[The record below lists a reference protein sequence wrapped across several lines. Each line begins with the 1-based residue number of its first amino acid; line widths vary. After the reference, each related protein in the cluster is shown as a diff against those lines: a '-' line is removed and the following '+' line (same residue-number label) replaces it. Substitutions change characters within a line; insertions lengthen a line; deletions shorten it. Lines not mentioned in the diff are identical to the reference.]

1 MQKKEEENIRLVK
14 ITYSHII
21 LYDIGHYLSYPP
33 NITQL
38 LYQPLHIYKIYNQP
52 RGLMVRVSDY

>member
-33 NITQL
+33 NIT
-38 LYQPLHIYKIYNQP
+38 
-52 RGLMVRVSDY
+52 